1 MHKHFSSYKDEQ
13 VLSFLPS
20 HVLCTCLRKM
30 GFGKALLPLCFS
42 KIPVCKRPFLQSRCI
57 SSHYHLNCR
66 NVQIYMM
73 IWSVMASCPDKVML
87 NEPLVCFSAHIWRP
101 ACDTGGDAL
110 HTVAGEQVLVP
121 NIFYPPAG
129 LIVLPEPVVM
139 LPPTPDF
146 R

>member
-1 MHKHFSSYKDEQ
+1 
-13 VLSFLPS
+13 
-20 HVLCTCLRKM
+20 
-30 GFGKALLPLCFS
+30 
-42 KIPVCKRPFLQSRCI
+42 
-57 SSHYHLNCR
+57 
-66 NVQIYMM
+66 M

-87 NEPLVCFSAHIWRP
+87 NKPLVCFSAHVWRP
-101 ACDTGGDAL
+101 ASDTGGDAL

-129 LIVLPEPVVM
+129 LIALPGPVVT